1 MTNSAKGLIL
11 GSMGVF
17 IMSLESLFIK
27 FTTISP
33 FLFAFY
39 IGIFMFISM
48 ASTFLFK
55 DFNYLKKAVKASF
68 PFLLIC
74 SFFMATSNI
83 FFINAV
89 KTTTVANVVII
100 FSTSA
105 LFSALIGYLL
115 YKQKV
120 TKNIFYAS
128 FFMFIGL
135 FIIFNDK
142 LEVGSIKGNI
152 FALLCTL
159 FFSVSFVLLSRYK
172 DMNRVVLTAFSGILL
187 TVIAYFFCEEL
198 AIDLKTLAIVMIMGL
213 IISPISRVLLGTGA
227 KYINASE
234 VSLLML
240 IETIMAP
247 IWVWIF
253 LAEVPSSYTFIG
265 GFIIILT
272 LIINSLYTLK
282 QERKNLSL

>member
-1 MTNSAKGLIL
+1 M
-11 GSMGVF
+11 
-17 IMSLESLFIK
+17 
-27 FTTISP
+27 
-33 FLFAFY
+33 FA
-39 IGIFMFISM
+39 SM

-55 DFNYLKKAVKASF
+55 DFDYLKKALKTSF
-68 PFLLIC
+68 PFLIIC
-74 SFFMATSNI
+74 STFMAVSNI
-83 FFINAV
+83 FFITAV

-105 LFSALIGYLL
+105 LFSALIGYVI
-115 YKQKV
+115 YKEKV
-120 TKNIFYAS
+120 NKNIFYAS

-142 LEVGSIKGNI
+142 LEIGSVKGNI

-159 FFSVSFVLLSRYK
+159 LFSVSFVLLSKYK
-172 DMNRVVLTAFSGILL
+172 DMNSVVLTAFSGAILSI
-187 TVIAYFFCEEL
+187 IAYFFCDEL
-198 AIDLKTLAIVMIMGL
+198 AIDFKTLMIVMIMGL
-213 IISPISRVLLGTGA
+213 LISPISRVLLGNGA

-253 LAEVPSSYTFIG
+253 LDEVPSSYTFIG
-265 GFIIILT
+265 GSIIVIT

-282 QERKNLSL
+282 RENKLPN